1 MVDPS
6 RRKYISQRTFETRS
20 TSLSL
25 TIMHS
30 CQMKKKVMLWNVRG
44 SPVYV
49 RDPMNLLFESEGYM
63 FVQMIN
69 PNMMLIVQ
77 GLSVQVYCFKSILD
91 ESWELKHIF
100 FLDGTESVS
109 SSEAQNCQSELGAS
123 VETIVS
129 SLTVKMP
136 TKEVEKILEFLA
148 SEGHVYSPSDDR
160 HYKATDSFN

>member
-44 SPVYV
+44 SPVY
-49 RDPMNLLFESEGYM
+49 
-63 FVQMIN
+63 
-69 PNMMLIVQ
+69 
-77 GLSVQVYCFKSILD
+77 
-91 ESWELKHIF
+91 
-100 FLDGTESVS
+100 
-109 SSEAQNCQSELGAS
+109 QNCQSELGAS